1 MGSESPN
8 RQAAAEH
15 AAGGYRIPLP
25 SPSILDGLDLEARI
39 ALKGETEWLCLPGG
53 QVLFT
58 EGDRPDAL
66 YLVLAGALAIST
78 GKPVGHG
85 TMLGQ
90 IQVGETVGEM
100 GLLSDRP
107 RSATVIALRDCSL
120 LRIGKPAFE
129 KFVRLHPPAALRLL
143 GQLVDPL
150 TEPHPGTPPRCR
162 HTP

>member
-39 ALKGETEWLCLPGG
+39 ALEGETEWLCLPGG

-66 YLVLAGALAIST
+66 YLVLAGALAIT
-78 GKPVGHG
+78 NGKPVGHG
-85 TMLGQ
+85 TLLGQ
-90 IQVGETVGEM
+90 IQAGEKVDMM
-100 GLLSDRP
+100 GCASD
-107 RSATVIALRDCSL
+107 
-120 LRIGKPAFE
+120 
-129 KFVRLHPPAALRLL
+129 PPL
-143 GQLVDPL
+143 
-150 TEPHPGTPPRCR
+150 
-162 HTP
+162 

>member
-15 AAGGYRIPLP
+15 VAGGYRIPLP

-39 ALKGETEWLCLPGG
+39 ALEGETEWLCLPGG

-66 YLVLAGALAIST
+66 YLVLAGALAIRT

-90 IQVGETVGEM
+90 IRAGETGGDM
-100 GLLSDRP
+100 GLLSAR
-107 RSATVIALRDCSL
+107 
-120 LRIGKPAFE
+120 
-129 KFVRLHPPAALRLL
+129 
-143 GQLVDPL
+143 
-150 TEPHPGTPPRCR
+150 
-162 HTP
+162 